1 VTKLEEVVLT
11 AKQNYS
17 KVKIKEEATLLQIIK
32 KTFIHIIL
40 ILFSIL
46 TAFPFLWM
54 LISAIKTKDEIWLFP
69 PTFWPENPQW
79 HNFIEA
85 WNSAPFG
92 LYMFNS
98 MFTAAA
104 IVLFQIICAAM
115 MAYALTQFRFKGQKI
130 LFASILAVYMLPAAT
145 TYVPS
150 YVILSKLNMLDS
162 YQGMIISNAVS
173 VFGIFFIRQAFMQ
186 VPGEMVEAAKVDG
199 ASHWAILWKVLFPMT
214 KSSFMTFSL
223 ISFVQMFNNYL
234 WPSLILKSQDKFLI
248 TIGLRQFFI
257 EGGAYG
263 IKWPLVMAAN
273 VFAVAPLLLL
283 FFVAQKW
290 FIKGINDRGV
300 KG

>member
-1 VTKLEEVVLT
+1 MV
-11 AKQNYS
+11 
-17 KVKIKEEATLLQIIK
+17 K
-32 KTFIHIIL
+32 KTARHILL
-40 ILFSIL
+40 ILFSVI

-54 LISAIKTKDEIWLFP
+54 LVSAIKTTDEIWKFP
-69 PTFWPENPQW
+69 PSFWPAEPQW
-79 HNFIEA
+79 QNFIEA

-98 MFTAAA
+98 LFTATA
-104 IVLFQIICAAM
+104 IVLFQIFSAAM
-115 MAYALTQFRFKGQKI
+115 MAYALTQFRFKGQKF
-130 LFASILAVYMLPAAT
+130 LFASILAIYMLPAAS

-186 VPGEMVEAAKVDG
+186 VPKEMVEAAKVDG
-199 ASHWAILWKVLFPMT
+199 ASHWTILWKVLLPMT
-214 KSSFMTFSL
+214 KSSFLTFSL

-234 WPSLILKSQDKFLI
+234 WPSLILKSQDKYLI
-248 TIGLRQFFI
+248 TMGLRQFFI

-273 VFAVAPLLLL
+273 VFAVVPLLLL

>member
-1 VTKLEEVVLT
+1 MTKLDEVVV
-11 AKQNYS
+11 AA
-17 KVKIKEEATLLQIIK
+17 KEESPKLQIREAL
-32 KTFIHIIL
+32 TFSKMMKITVRHILL
-40 ILFSIL
+40 ILFSVI

-54 LISAIKTKDEIWLFP
+54 LVSAIKTTDEIWKFP
-69 PTFWPENPQW
+69 PSIWPAKPQW
-79 HNFIEA
+79 QNFIEA

-98 MFTAAA
+98 MFTATA
-104 IVLFQIICAAM
+104 IVLFQIISAAM
-115 MAYALTQFRFKGQKI
+115 MAYALTQFRFKGQKMF
-130 LFASILAVYMLPAAT
+130 FALILAVYMLPAAA

-173 VFGIFFIRQAFMQ
+173 VFGIFFIRQAFLQ
-186 VPGEMVEAAKVDG
+186 VPAEMVEAAKVDG
-199 ASHWAILWKVLFPMT
+199 ASHWTVLWKVLFPLT
-214 KSSFMTFSL
+214 KSSFLTFSL

>member
-1 VTKLEEVVLT
+1 MKEIAIEAQQEFL
-11 AKQNYS
+11 
-17 KVKIKEEATLLQIIK
+17 KVKKKEEITLSLIVK
-32 KTFIHIIL
+32 KTVRHIIL
-40 ILFSIL
+40 IFFSVI
-46 TAFPFLWM
+46 TAFPFFWM
-54 LISAIKTKDEIWLFP
+54 LVSAIKTRDEIWKFP
-69 PTFWPENPQW
+69 PSFLPAKPQW
-79 HNFIEA
+79 QNFIDA
-85 WNSAPFG
+85 WNSASFG
-92 LYMFNS
+92 QYLFNS
-98 MFTAAA
+98 IFTASA
-104 IVLFQIICAAM
+104 IVLFQIITAAM

-150 YVILSKLNMLDS
+150 YVILAKLNMLDS
-162 YQGMIISNAVS
+162 YQGMILSNAVS
-173 VFGIFFIRQAFMQ
+173 VFGIFFIRQAFLQ
-186 VPGEMVEAAKVDG
+186 VPVEMVEAAKVDG
-199 ASHWAILWKVLFPMT
+199 ASHWSILWKVLFPMT
-214 KSSFMTFSL
+214 KSSFLTFSL

-263 IKWPLVMAAN
+263 IKWPLVMAGN

-283 FFVAQKW
+283 FFIAQKW